1 MDLNQLETFNID
13 ENDTKCVRFLKRK
26 FKCILI
32 YLLLLISLFQL
43 IVLIFEK
50 VDDKYLNILLEKL
63 ISKNRTFNESP

>member
-1 MDLNQLETFNID
+1 MDLNQFNID